1 MVKFLS
7 VFRYL
12 SLIAI
17 ICTLIGSLLLFIVG
31 IWETITALRIVIF
44 DYTPVHLEHM
54 AFTDRAT
61 TFLLKSLDT
70 FLIAL
75 VLMIFAKGVY
85 GLFISNS
92 GEQKVGIFKWI
103 SIPNI
108 GHLKN
113 ILAEVIIVILFVIFL
128 EVIFENIDN
137 LKWEFLILPVSI
149 LILSLGLKFLSLKEK
164 DDK

>member
-1 MVKFLS
+1 MLKFLS
-7 VFRYL
+7 LFRYL

-17 ICTLIGSLLLFIVG
+17 VCSLIGSLVLFFVG
-31 IWETITALRIVIF
+31 IWETVTALRIVIF
-44 DYTPVHLEHM
+44 DYTPAHLEHM

-85 GLFISNS
+85 GLFISDS
-92 GEQKVGIFKWI
+92 IEKKDGVFKWI
-103 SIPNI
+103 KIPNI

-113 ILAEVIIVILFVIFL
+113 ILAEVIIIILFVIFL

-164 DDK
+164 GNE